1 MDLSKTGL
9 FISSMRKERT
19 LTQKELADK
28 IGVTDKAVSRWETG
42 KGFPDVSLLL
52 SLAEAL
58 GVSVTEI
65 IRGER
70 MEKEDKQTLEK
81 MDQEQIKTIK
91 PLKPLLDNLSLLG
104 YVLIAAASSGSYELT
119 MFGSGAPFIVWI
131 VLGLAGGVCLM
142 IRNREYYKQHGKIPS
157 IIFDVAFV
165 LAVLLIPRI
174 PDANTF
180 TLVGYF
186 TRIIQVLAIV
196 FIPIYVFVISPWR
209 KNKKVSSAG
218 KPDMKT
224 GTLKNKVLWIFGTS
238 GVLFICYVL
247 SRHDVLG
254 NLWHNMSEWPF
265 DLFIFG
271 LIVIVLAGLGNGRK
285 IMISV
290 PVGYITGFILAAMF
304 NSYSYHPYE
313 GRKSNGWMIWM
324 FSYLAVIAVG
334 IIWQIISKIIRIL
347 SDKSNS

>member
-9 FISSMRKERT
+9 FISSIRKERI

-52 SLAEAL
+52 SLGEVL

-81 MDQEQIKTIK
+81 MDQEQIKSIK
-91 PLKPLLDNLSLLG
+91 PLKPLFDNLSLLG
-104 YVLIAAASSGSYELT
+104 YVLIAAASSGYYELT
-119 MFGSGAPFIVWI
+119 MLGSGAPFVAWI
-131 VLGLAGGVCLM
+131 ALGLAGGVCLA
-142 IRNREYYKQHGKIPS
+142 IRNREYYKQHGKLPS
-157 IIFDVAFV
+157 LFFDIAFV

-174 PDANTF
+174 PFTDTF
-180 TLVGYF
+180 TLLGYS
-186 TRIIQVLAIV
+186 TRFMQVLAIV
-196 FIPIYVFVISPWR
+196 FIPIYVFMLSPWR
-209 KNKKVSSAG
+209 KKK
-218 KPDMKT
+218 KT

-238 GVLFICYVL
+238 GVLCICYIL

-254 NLWHNMSEWPF
+254 DLWHNMNEWPF

-290 PVGYITGFILAAMF
+290 PVGYIIGFILAALF
-304 NSYSYHPYE
+304 NSYSIHPYE
-313 GRKSNGWMIWM
+313 GRKNNGWMIWM
-324 FSYLAVIAVG
+324 FSYLAVISVG

-347 SDKSNS
+347 SDKSNR